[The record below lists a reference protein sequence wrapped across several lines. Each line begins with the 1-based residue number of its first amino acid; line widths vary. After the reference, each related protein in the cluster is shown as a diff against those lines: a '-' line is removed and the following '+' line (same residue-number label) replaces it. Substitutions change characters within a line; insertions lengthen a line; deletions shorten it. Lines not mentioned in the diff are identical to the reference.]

1 MIYEVSES
9 TESVAVEVREV
20 TNGIFDVRIDG
31 KTMRIEATKD
41 SGTAYS
47 LICENEQWEAIADK
61 RRGDKFDITIG
72 GRLFSLEVVDQRKK
86 LLAEAGSGPAVSGPQ
101 TVLAEMPGK
110 VAKLEVARGDRVTA
124 GQVIMI
130 IEAMKT
136 FNPIKCQK
144 AGKIEKILVNDSE
157 PVEFG
162 QPLVAVSYTHLK
174 LPTKD

>member
-9 TESVAVEVREV
+9 TESVAVDVREV
-20 TNGIFDVRIDG
+20 TNGIYDVRVNG
-31 KTMRIEATKD
+31 KTMRIEAPKE
-41 SGTAYS
+41 SGTASS

-72 GRLFSLEVVDQRKK
+72 GRRFSLEGVDQRKK

-130 IEAMKT
+130 IEAMKME
-136 FNPIKCQK
+136 NPIVSPIDGLIKE
-144 AGKIEKILVNDSE
+144 IEVNEGEAVESRSTLFVVE
-157 PVEFG
+157 P
-162 QPLVAVSYTHLK
+162 
-174 LPTKD
+174 